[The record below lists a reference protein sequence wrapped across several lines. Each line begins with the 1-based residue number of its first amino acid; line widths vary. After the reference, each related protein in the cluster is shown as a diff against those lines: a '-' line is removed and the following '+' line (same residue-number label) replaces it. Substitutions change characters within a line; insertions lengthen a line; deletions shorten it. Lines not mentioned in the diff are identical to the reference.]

1 MQLDEDGKIMLVA
14 IVLALLMNTRIN
26 GASLTEIIAERKSSM
41 LIPTMQ
47 HAVILPTSRFAHN
60 LN

>member
-14 IVLALLMNTRIN
+14 IVLALLMNTRID
-26 GASLTEIIAERKSSM
+26 GALLTEIIAERKSSM

-47 HAVILPTSRFAHN
+47 HAAILPTGRSAHN